1 MSVLEKVSQSTH
13 KHRANWL
20 SASSCPSLKQT
31 SKQNVVKTFLLDPD
45 PDFLLVIES
54 RPITV
59 NWRLLIKLDPGVGA
73 RPSFLRDFA
82 VPV

>member
-1 MSVLEKVSQSTH
+1 M
-13 KHRANWL
+13 
-20 SASSCPSLKQT
+20 
-31 SKQNVVKTFLLDPD
+31 VKTFLLDPD

-54 RPITV
+54 RSITV
-59 NWRLLIKLDPGVGA
+59 NWGLLVKLDPGVGA

>member
-1 MSVLEKVSQSTH
+1 MSVLEEVSQTTH
-13 KHRANWL
+13 NHRANWL
-20 SASSCPSLKQT
+20 SASSCLSMKQV

-82 VPV
+82 VPA